1 MSEITGT
8 FDPRHTYHSQA
19 MPSIPEPRDTDPDD
33 KRGAIR
39 SQPKPYAK
47 PQRPA
52 VGLRCSGPATPELTQ
67 LQKTKADIVAKVW
80 TESGIPYPAPSPEFF
95 VRLLERAG
103 AGMALV
109 SRAIRST
116 AIQLRDESNG
126 TSRKQ
131 YIRDAA
137 SCSRFLSGKVNR
149 FVALE
154 MVEGTAA

>member
-1 MSEITGT
+1 VTW
-8 FDPRHTYHSQA
+8 A
-19 MPSIPEPRDTDPDD
+19 LL
-33 KRGAIR
+33 RGAIY
-39 SQPKPYAK
+39 SAMFILVMLIMGLISSWWALLAL
-47 PQRPA
+47 PA
-52 VGLRCSGPATPELTQ
+52 SVLIGFA
-67 LQKTKADIVAKVW
+67 
-80 TESGIPYPAPSPEFF
+80 F
-95 VRLLERAG
+95 AG